1 MEPSHHILAAVTRN
15 LTGFFVPKNDFLVAI
30 HKVRAGLHAFE
41 DAAKNFRIIDLAHR
55 KAPLTCI
62 GQKRAKFNSACAY
75 ETILIPAG
83 LQTCGVLCSAI
94 AWDKVA
100 AFRGEE
106 ETMPAGG
113 QEKLKVLIRRVAI
126 QKRVR
131 EVAQQITRDYKGQK
145 VHLIG
150 VLKGACIFLSD
161 LIREINLDT
170 SIDFIAVSSYGKGKQ
185 SSGQVRVLKDLDSS
199 IEGLNVVLVEDIL
212 DTGLTL
218 SYLLRI
224 LQQRKPKSLRVAAL
238 LDKPSR
244 RLKDVKGDYV
254 GFTIPNE
261 FVVGYGLDYAER
273 YRNLKDVCILSLPP
287 E

>member
-1 MEPSHHILAAVTRN
+1 M
-15 LTGFFVPKNDFLVAI
+15 TG
-30 HKVRAGLHAFE
+30 H
-41 DAAKNFRIIDLAHR
+41 
-55 KAPLTCI
+55 
-62 GQKRAKFNSACAY
+62 
-75 ETILIPAG
+75 
-83 LQTCGVLCSAI
+83 
-94 AWDKVA
+94 
-100 AFRGEE
+100 
-106 ETMPAGG
+106 G
-113 QEKLKVLIRRVAI
+113 QEKLKILIRRAAI
-126 QKRVR
+126 HRRVR
-131 EVAQQITRDYKGQK
+131 EVAQQITKDFKGER

-161 LIREINLDT
+161 LVRQIELET

-218 SYLLRI
+218 SYLLRV
-224 LQQRKPKSLRVAAL
+224 LQQRRPKSLRVAAL

-273 YRNLKDVCILSLPP
+273 YRNLKDVCVLSLPP

>member
-1 MEPSHHILAAVTRN
+1 
-15 LTGFFVPKNDFLVAI
+15 
-30 HKVRAGLHAFE
+30 
-41 DAAKNFRIIDLAHR
+41 
-55 KAPLTCI
+55 
-62 GQKRAKFNSACAY
+62 
-75 ETILIPAG
+75 
-83 LQTCGVLCSAI
+83 
-94 AWDKVA
+94 
-100 AFRGEE
+100 
-106 ETMPAGG
+106 MPVGG
-113 QEKLKVLIRRVAI
+113 QEKLKILIRRAAI
-126 QKRVR
+126 QKRVH
-131 EVAQQITRDYKGQK
+131 EVAQQITRDFRGQR

-161 LIREINLDT
+161 LVREINLET

-224 LQQRKPKSLRVAAL
+224 IQQRKPKSLRVAAL

-244 RLKDVKGDYV
+244 RLKDVNGDYI

-273 YRNLKDVCILSLPP
+273 FRNLKDVCILNLPP